1 MSTWEVQYREAQ
13 WNQVCLFWAAR
24 FLKQVRRARF
34 SSTVSRSSCRWTL
47 LRKRPSLRCTLT
59 WESETCQEH
68 SPTGPTIKVFF
79 SLLFSLQVN
88 FVACQ
93 LVALCAA
100 FWFRIYLSPGKT
112 SPLARHSFATIF
124 GIYFVIFCFG
134 WWVGASSILIVIIGV
149 FCGSI
154 LGLSQVLRKE
164 VYMYL
169 E

>member
-1 MSTWEVQYREAQ
+1 MKPGLPVLGCSLLEAGEEGTVLLHSLPLLLQ
-13 WNQVCLFWAAR
+13 MNTAEEKAQSAMHLDVGIWNVSGT
-24 FLKQVRRARF
+24 F
-34 SSTVSRSSCRWTL
+34 SH
-47 LRKRPSLRCTLT
+47 RPNNK
-59 WESETCQEH
+59 
-68 SPTGPTIKVFF
+68 GFF

-164 VYMYL
+164 VYMNL